1 MADISIKMG
10 VNGPGSETN
19 RVLRIFEIV
28 DECPAPEGEPCV
40 FCAYESDFS
49 DGALGILTSMSVIL
63 NYTDSDGMEATFTE
77 HILQAFERY
86 MEQDGR
92 PACRIVVSP
101 VGRRLIRFV
110 FGQRDRE
117 GNEEERSRYV
127 QTLAEE
133 LGLA

>member
-1 MADISIKMG
+1 MADICIKMG

-28 DECPAPEGEPCV
+28 DECGAPEDEPCV
-40 FCAYESDFS
+40 FCAYERDFS

-63 NYTDSDGMEATFTE
+63 NYTDPDGEEGTFTE
-77 HILQAFERY
+77 HILQALERY
-86 MEQDGR
+86 VEQDGQ

-101 VGRRLIRFV
+101 VGRKLIRV
-110 FGQRDRE
+110 TFGQRDRE